1 MTNFLKNKRILL
13 IITGGIACYKS
24 LDLIR
29 RLQDREADINCILT
43 ESAKEF
49 VNTITF
55 ESLLGKKIF
64 SNLFTLSH
72 EKEMNHIK
80 LANEVDAI
88 LVIPCTANFIA
99 KMANG
104 IADDLA
110 TNILIA
116 SKKIKIIAPAMNS
129 NMWTN
134 NAVKKNLS
142 TLNKMNVNVF
152 SPQKGKLACGS
163 KGSGKLME
171 VHEIIENLNDIFCPK
186 ELNKLKILI
195 TAGASIEKID
205 PVRYIS
211 NHSSGIQ
218 GYEIAKSLSLHG
230 AEVILVKG
238 NTNIETPRNIRIME
252 ASSAKDFYEKVS
264 DELPFDVFISA
275 AAISDWRIEKFS
287 KNKIKKNN
295 NEKLKM
301 NFLRNIDV
309 LKKIS
314 NNKLR
319 PKLVIGFS
327 AETSNLIT
335 NSKKKLTEKNC
346 DWIVAN
352 NVGNEEVFGS
362 NYNKVSLITKTKTD
376 HRPKM
381 KKSEVAKKISKEI
394 VNFFKKNRLI
404 S

>member
-186 ELNKLKILI
+186 ELNKLKIII

-376 HRPKM
+376 HWPKM

>member
-134 NAVKKNLS
+134 NAVKK
-142 TLNKMNVNVF
+142 TF
-152 SPQKGKLACGS
+152 
-163 KGSGKLME
+163 
-171 VHEIIENLNDIFCPK
+171 
-186 ELNKLKILI
+186 
-195 TAGASIEKID
+195 
-205 PVRYIS
+205 
-211 NHSSGIQ
+211 
-218 GYEIAKSLSLHG
+218 
-230 AEVILVKG
+230 
-238 NTNIETPRNIRIME
+238 PR
-252 ASSAKDFYEKVS
+252 
-264 DELPFDVFISA
+264 
-275 AAISDWRIEKFS
+275 
-287 KNKIKKNN
+287 
-295 NEKLKM
+295 
-301 NFLRNIDV
+301 
-309 LKKIS
+309 
-314 NNKLR
+314 
-319 PKLVIGFS
+319 
-327 AETSNLIT
+327 
-335 NSKKKLTEKNC
+335 
-346 DWIVAN
+346 
-352 NVGNEEVFGS
+352 
-362 NYNKVSLITKTKTD
+362 
-376 HRPKM
+376 
-381 KKSEVAKKISKEI
+381 
-394 VNFFKKNRLI
+394 
-404 S
+404 